1 MIPRV
6 RTERLRA
13 RVPMSAEPG
22 GPVTTVPAAEPV
34 PAPDPE
40 PAESW
45 VDRML
50 DVEVGA
56 VAHGGHCVARHE
68 GRVVFVRHALPGE
81 RVHAVVTEDAGGS
94 FCRADAVTVLR
105 AAPGRV
111 EPLCPWAGPGGCGG
125 CDFQH
130 ADHDT
135 QRALKAAVVAEQLAR
150 LAGVEREVVCEALPG
165 GPLGWR
171 TRLRMAVTDDGR
183 PGLRAHRSHEVLPV
197 GTCPIAAPGS
207 LEPVL
212 EREWTPTA
220 EIEIVRDAAGE
231 THAAELFE
239 GERHPEL
246 GSGVA
251 HEHAAGRDWELPAP
265 AFWQVH
271 PGAADAVVAAAVEGV
286 GDLGPG
292 ETVWDLYGGA
302 GLIAAALAERVGPD
316 GLVVDVESDPDA
328 TAAAA
333 ANLADLPACRVV
345 RGRVEKVLDSLVRS
359 DGAPDVIVAD
369 PPRKGLGRQLA
380 ARLGAVGARRI
391 VHVACDPAALA
402 RDVAALAETGYRLE
416 GLRVFDAFPM
426 THHVEC
432 VATLVRELDPRVP
445 A

>member
-1 MIPRV
+1 
-6 RTERLRA
+6 
-13 RVPMSAEPG
+13 MSAEPG
-22 GPVTTVPAAEPV
+22 VPVTTAEAAPEKAPA
-34 PAPDPE
+34 D
-40 PAESW
+40 SW

-81 RVHAVVTEDAGGS
+81 RVHAVVTEDGGGS

-111 EPLCPWAGPGGCGG
+111 EPPCPWAGPGGCGG

-135 QRALKAAVVAEQLAR
+135 QRGLKAVVVAEQLAR
-150 LAGVEREVVCEALPG
+150 LAGIEREVTCEALPG

-197 GTCPIAAPGS
+197 GDCPIAVPGA
-207 LEPVL
+207 LAPVL

-220 EIEIVRDAAGE
+220 EIEIVHDAAGE

-239 GERHPEL
+239 GDRHPEV
-246 GSGVA
+246 GSGTA

-271 PGAADAVVAAAVEGV
+271 PAAADAVVTAAMEGV
-286 GDLGPG
+286 GDLAAG

-302 GLIAAALAERVGPD
+302 GLIAAALAERVGPE
-316 GLVVDVESDPDA
+316 GLVVNVESDPDA
-328 TAAAA
+328 TGAAAT
-333 ANLADLPACRVV
+333 NLADLPACRVV
-345 RGRVEKVLDSLVRS
+345 RGRVEKVLEGLVRS

-369 PPRKGLGRQLA
+369 PPRKGLGRPLA
-380 ARLGAVGARRI
+380 ARIGAIGARR
-391 VHVACDPAALA
+391 VVLVSCDPAALA
-402 RDVAALAETGYRLE
+402 RDVAALGEGGYGLE

-432 VATLVRELDPRVP
+432 VATLVGGRQAAR
-445 A
+445 

>member
-1 MIPRV
+1 
-6 RTERLRA
+6 
-13 RVPMSAEPG
+13 MSGDPAPG
-22 GPVTTVPAAEPV
+22 DRVTTGAGDGPAGTVEA
-34 PAPDPE
+34 
-40 PAESW
+40 SW

-81 RVHAVVTEDAGGS
+81 RVHAVVTEDGGGS

-111 EPLCPWAGPGGCGG
+111 EPSCAWAGPGGCGG

-135 QRALKAAVVAEQLAR
+135 QRALKAVVVAEQLAR
-150 LAGVEREVVCEALPG
+150 LAGIEREVVCEALPG

-197 GTCPIAAPGS
+197 GDCPIAVPGA
-207 LEPVL
+207 LAPVL
-212 EREWTPTA
+212 DQEWTPTA
-220 EIEIVRDAAGE
+220 EIEIVHDAAGR

-239 GERHPEL
+239 GERHPVL
-246 GSGVA
+246 GSGTA
-251 HEHAAGRDWELPAP
+251 HERAAGRDWELPAA

-271 PGAADAVVAAAVEGV
+271 PHAADAVVAAVLDGV
-286 GDLGPG
+286 GELAPG
-292 ETVWDLYGGA
+292 ESAWDLYGGA
-302 GLIAAALAERVGPD
+302 GLIAAPLAAMVGPA
-316 GLVVDVESDPDA
+316 GRVVVVESDPDA

-333 ANLADLPACRVV
+333 TDLADLPAARIV
-345 RGRVEKVLDSLVRS
+345 RGRVEKVLDSLRRS
-359 DGAPDVIVAD
+359 EGRPDVVVAD
-369 PPRKGLGRQLA
+369 PPRKGLGRELA
-380 ARLGAVGARRI
+380 GRLAGLGARRV

-402 RDVAALAETGYRLE
+402 RDVAAFAEAGYRLAD
-416 GLRVFDAFPM
+416 LRVLDAFPM

-432 VATLVRELDPRVP
+432 VATLEPSAGGSGDGS
-445 A
+445 

>member
-1 MIPRV
+1 MSDD
-6 RTERLRA
+6 A
-13 RVPMSAEPG
+13 RSDDARPG
-22 GPVTTVPAAEPV
+22 VPVTAEAGPS
-34 PAPDPE
+34 AD
-40 PAESW
+40 SW

-81 RVHAVVTEDAGGS
+81 RVHAVVTEDGGGS

-105 AAPGRV
+105 EAPGRV
-111 EPLCPWAGPGGCGG
+111 EPACPWAGPGGCGG

-135 QRALKAAVVAEQLAR
+135 QRALKAAVVAEQLGHI
-150 LAGVEREVVCEALPG
+150 AGIHREVTCEELPG

-171 TRLRMAVTDDGR
+171 TRMRMAVTDDGR

-197 GTCPIAAPGS
+197 GDCPIAVPGA
-207 LEPVL
+207 LAPVL
-212 EREWTPTA
+212 EQDWTPTA
-220 EIEIVRDAAGE
+220 EIEVVSDGAGQ
-231 THAAELFE
+231 THAAELLE
-239 GERHPEL
+239 GERHLEI
-246 GSGVA
+246 GSGTA

-271 PGAADAVVAAAVEGV
+271 PGAADAVVGAAMAGV
-286 GDLGPG
+286 GDLAPG

-328 TAAAA
+328 TGAAGR
-333 ANLADLPACRVV
+333 NLADLPACRVV
-345 RGRVEKVLDSLVRS
+345 RGRVEKVLESLVRV
-359 DGAPDVIVAD
+359 GASEATGDHVSRYPDVIVAD
-369 PPRKGLGRQLA
+369 PPRKGLGRPLA
-380 ARLGAVGARRI
+380 ARIGALGARRI

-416 GLRVFDAFPM
+416 DLRVFDAFPM
-426 THHVEC
+426 THHMEC
-432 VATLVRELDPRVP
+432 VATLVRSGGDSSPGLS
-445 A
+445 